1 MSPRLLSVDL
11 VSAYSIISV
20 NAELKAD
27 VGDGVGWGVGF
38 GVGCGVVGDAVVGR
52 CVGFLVGETV
62 GLGVEQHSPRT
73 LHELDGIVS
82 GSSPV
87 A

>member
-1 MSPRLLSVDL
+1 M
-11 VSAYSIISV
+11 
-20 NAELKAD
+20 
-27 VGDGVGWGVGF
+27 
-38 GVGCGVVGDAVVGR
+38 GCGVVGDAVVGR